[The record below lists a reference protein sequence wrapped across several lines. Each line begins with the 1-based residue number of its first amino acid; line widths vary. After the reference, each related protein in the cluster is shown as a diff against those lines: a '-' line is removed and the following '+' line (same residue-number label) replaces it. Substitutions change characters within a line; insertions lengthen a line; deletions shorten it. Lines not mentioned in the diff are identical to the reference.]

1 MIGAHVPEGLDSQN
15 HLDAFMGESSVGR
28 TGLVHEAQG
37 ALSYR
42 NERYSILPPYEG
54 PATNLTL
61 NEFGN
66 LGEWGLFD
74 LRQDFGERTNI
85 AKENPEILEALKTE
99 FRDALKGIAPE
110 KLKEADLL

>member
-1 MIGAHVPEGLDSQN
+1 MTPMTSDAIVCHHDLFASLGKMIGAQVPENIDSQD

-42 NERYSILPPYEG
+42 NERYSILPPYVG

-66 LGEWGLFD
+66 
-74 LRQDFGERTNI
+74 I
-85 AKENPEILEALKTE
+85 IL
-99 FRDALKGIAPE
+99 ISS
-110 KLKEADLL
+110 